1 MPKLLRIVIFVSIL
15 LSLLVQSSLA
25 YEIPQ
30 RRIDLKPYLNFIF
43 PSNLMENNFASTAVE
58 DDMGIGF
65 GVKART
71 QITGFWG
78 FVINTS
84 MTDLKVKDN
93 SLSTA
98 TIFTAGFYYS
108 YGTSLGDVIVD
119 LSYGVLSVSDRS
131 ATLFYPSLELSR
143 AISDRISISAELGM
157 PVPND
162 WFYNL
167 NVKEN
172 YKSLSL
178 SLGGA
183 IVF

>member
-108 YGTSLGDVIVD
+108 YGTSLGDVIV
-119 LSYGVLSVSDRS
+119 SVSVRS

>member
-1 MPKLLRIVIFVSIL
+1 MYKLLKTVTIMIL
-15 LSLLVQSSLA
+15 LLGLLVQTSAA

-30 RRIDLKPYLNFIF
+30 RRIDLKPYLNFMF
-43 PSNLMENNFASTAVE
+43 PNKLMENNFANTAVE
-58 DDMGIGF
+58 DDMGVGF

-84 MTDLKVKDN
+84 MTDLKVNDN

-108 YGTSLGDVIVD
+108 KSTSFGNVIAD
-119 LSYGVLSVSDRS
+119 LSYGVLSVADLST
-131 ATLFYPSLELSR
+131 TLLLPGLEFNR
-143 AISDRISISAELGM
+143 AITDRISISAELGM
-157 PVPND
+157 LIAND
-162 WFYNL
+162 WFYDL

-178 SLGGA
+178 SLGGT
-183 IVF
+183 ILF